1 MKKAMLGMVLA
12 GGSLFAAP
20 HISVGIGFGAPV
32 AVVRPACPGP
42 GYTWVDSY
50 YAPNGG
56 YVAGYWAAP
65 VVRVAPRYDYPRF
78 VARDRDWDRD
88 RDRRFDRDDRRFDR
102 DRRDFDDHRDFRR

>member
-20 HISVGIGFGAPV
+20 HVSIGIGFGAPAPV

-42 GYTWVDSY
+42 GYSWVDSY

-56 YVAGYWAAP
+56 YVAGYWAPP
-65 VVRVAPRYDYPRF
+65 VVRVAPRYDSPRF
-78 VARDRDWDRD
+78 VARDRDWDHDRD
-88 RDRRFDRDDRRFDR
+88 RRSDRDDRRFDRDDRRE
-102 DRRDFDDHRDFRR
+102 FRR

>member
-20 HISVGIGFGAPV
+20 HISVGVGFGAPAPV

-50 YAPNGG
+50 YAPSGVF
-56 YVAGYWAAP
+56 VAGYWAPP
-65 VVRVAPRYDYPRF
+65 VVRVAPRYDYLRF
-78 VARDRDWDRD
+78 AARGRDWDRD
-88 RDRRFDRDDRRFDR
+88 RDRYRDRRFDH